1 MDPKLVGYIT
11 NLLRFGQSRRKWYV
25 INEAE
30 KRFRVQVSEY
40 KNGKPRMGTI
50 CANCGKTDKSAS
62 TSWRL
67 DHIIP
72 VRSIRGF
79 TGFDDMITRMHPDKY
94 GYQQICNL
102 PCHEE
107 KTAEETDYRT
117 RYRKLKSKEEKEAL
131 EKEFNQRWEDLR
143 EKLKKEFP

>member
-30 KRFRVQVSEY
+30 KRFRVQVDSY
-40 KNGKPRMGTI
+40 KNGNPKFGTK
-50 CANCGKTDKSAS
+50 CANCGKRDKSAS
-62 TSWRL
+62 KDWRL
-67 DHIIP
+67 DHIVP
-72 VRSIRGF
+72 VRCIKGF
-79 TGFDDMITRMHPDKY
+79 TGFDDMIVRMHPDKY
-94 GYQQICNL
+94 GYQVL
-102 PCHEE
+102 DTACHDL

-117 RYRKLKSKEEKEAL
+117 RYRKLKSKEEKDAL

>member
-30 KRFRVQVSEY
+30 KRFRVQVGHY
-40 KNGKPRMGTI
+40 KNEKPKYGTI
-50 CANCGKTDKSAS
+50 CSRCHKTDKSAS
-62 TSWRL
+62 RIWRL
-67 DHIIP
+67 DHIAP
-72 VRSIRGF
+72 VRGIRGF
-79 TGFDDMITRMHPDKY
+79 TGFDDMVVRMHPDKY
-94 GYQQICNL
+94 GYSNVCTD
-102 PCHEE
+102 CHDL

-117 RYRKLKSKEEKEAL
+117 RYRKLKSKEEKDAL